1 MILDLEQSQ
10 IRFKQPV
17 KPADPDDVEDVG
29 NPQLDDSDIKSIQ
42 DLVPDLISMME
53 AVGRREDFVKKL
65 KSIADKTLDIQ
76 NIALSLLLDIGQF
89 LNCNTVNSMRYHQ
102 TSLDFWSVFH
112 KIFRGKGIRFMR
124 GLKASKVDLDHDRP
138 VKPTDCKLNFVVPS
152 DRILIREALQFR
164 HNACKPGEV
173 LRPFGDFAKR
183 QKNPYVVASLDAK
196 RA

>member
-42 DLVPDLISMME
+42 DLVPGLISMME

-124 GLKASKVDLDHDRP
+124 GLKASKVDLVLDP
-138 VKPTDCKLNFVVPS
+138 ENFQIALKPAILQLHACNFVPSRAS
-152 DRILIREALQFR
+152 DRYLGQHLKF
-164 HNACKPGEV
+164 
-173 LRPFGDFAKR
+173 FGIKA
-183 QKNPYVVASLDAK
+183 
-196 RA
+196 